1 MVQNPLMDSVS
12 DCHGKHDGDLL
23 LGIQA
28 SVLPRAGVTM
38 SIQRMDLISRHVNL
52 SGEVLL

>member
-28 SVLPRAGVTM
+28 SVLPRAGV
-38 SIQRMDLISRHVNL
+38 QRMDLISRHVNL